1 MKDYDLGAME
11 SSASGLDAFFESEP
25 EIVTPPS
32 VTPVKAAA
40 SRTERAQRVKV
51 GSLQQLSGFDRVSAE
66 MLVNKSTQDLWT
78 IRKEADGDYYI
89 ERLFQDDGT
98 PIKG

>member
-1 MKDYDLGAME
+1 MKDYDLGAVE
-11 SSASGLDAFFESEP
+11 TGSSGLDAFFASEP
-25 EIVTPPS
+25 EIVTPTT
-32 VTPVKAAA
+32 TPTAPTQKTAA
-40 SRTERAQRVKV
+40 SKGRVKV
-51 GSLQQLSGFDRVSAE
+51 GSLQQLQGFDRLSAE
-66 MLVNKSTQDLWT
+66 TLVHKSTQDLWT